1 MADILL
7 IATIIVFFLAA
18 GLLVRALSRVVADA
32 AADLDSADDAADG
45 SACDVAGAGSG
56 QAAAG
61 PGLERGRPR

>member
-7 IATIIVFFLAA
+7 IATIIVFFPAA

-32 AADLDSADDAADG
+32 AADLDAADG
-45 SACDVAGAGSG
+45 SAGDVAGAGSG

-61 PGLERGRPR
+61 PELERGRPR

>member
-1 MADILL
+1 MADIIL

-32 AADLDSADDAADG
+32 AADLDSADDVDAG
-45 SACDVAGAGSG
+45 SAGAGSE
-56 QAAAG
+56 QAASG

>member
-32 AADLDSADDAADG
+32 AADLDSADG
-45 SACDVAGAGSG
+45 SADVAGPGSG

-61 PGLERGRPR
+61 PGPERGRPR

>member
-18 GLLVRALSRVVADA
+18 GLLVRALSWVVADA
-32 AADLDSADDAADG
+32 AADLDSADDFADDAARG
-45 SACDVAGAGSG
+45 SARAGSE
-56 QAAAG
+56 QAASG